1 MLNLPLINF
10 LINKTNRVLETAK
23 QDNVKVARVVNL
35 KFVISNLKFEI
46 CN

>member
-1 MLNLPLINF
+1 MSNLLLINF

-35 KFVISNLKFEI
+35 KFVFND
-46 CN
+46 